1 MLIETEKTPNP
12 ATLKFLLYRPVMERE
27 SRYFVNEEEAADSPL
42 AVALFGLQHVTAV
55 FYGRDFISVTL
66 DSPALW
72 SSLESKVI
80 MIISDHFEN
89 NIPLLVENTD
99 SAETSNNNEDD
110 DVVTQIKDLIDSR
123 VRPAVARDGG
133 DIVFQKFE
141 EGIVYLSMRG
151 ACAGCPSSVATL
163 KQGVETLLKHFVPEI
178 KEVRAI

>member
-12 ATLKFLLYRPVMERE
+12 ATLKFLLHRPVMERE
-27 SRYFVNEEEAADSPL
+27 SRYFVNKEEAADSPL
-42 AVALFGLQHVTAV
+42 AVALFDLQHVTAV

-66 DSPALW
+66 DSPSLW
-72 SSLESKVI
+72 SNLESKII
-80 MIISDHFEN
+80 MIISDHFDN
-89 NIPLLVENTD
+89 DIPLLVEN
-99 SAETSNNNEDD
+99 SEKNETKDHDEEDD
-110 DVVTQIKDLIDSR
+110 VILQIKDLIDSR

-141 EGIVYLSMRG
+141 DGIVYLSMRG